1 MHAAG
6 RADAKVLAPLCFH
19 VYSPFN
25 ADPGDRRVCVAHLN
39 GLTKNSV
46 TSGLTKRQ
54 TILVADDHPVFRRGL
69 VQILEEQFPRARLI
83 DAGNGSEAL
92 IAVHEHKPT
101 IAILDVDP
109 KSENFGKILI
119 DMPDFAASIL
129 FADAEEFAVRRA
141 LRART
146 LVTNGTLTQEEVER
160 AEEAIEPLYDEVA
173 SIVTDVAQGGGKP
186 TEMPDANIWKGER
199 FKKLLRESRDITQT
213 MGEIPVHEMAV
224 KLRDRFLELDKAMGD
239 RLMHFFGFN
248 QDPELEK
255 EETAAKDER
264 NRARSRRDQLVAIA
278 KTRDETNKFNAQA
291 DEAAKVVQEVTAGLP
306 IDKETLYGRKPK
318 KRRRW
323 GSKM

>member
-1 MHAAG
+1 MTTPGTPEGFMEWITNALTQISKSGVFWGAAISAG
-6 RADAKVLAPLCFH
+6 DPEWRAMAEAFAFWLRER
-19 VYSPFN
+19 FN
-25 ADPGDRRVCVAHLN
+25 IEFTD
-39 GLTKNSV
+39 
-46 TSGLTKRQ
+46 
-54 TILVADDHPVFRRGL
+54 
-69 VQILEEQFPRARLI
+69 EEQREYAERIFASTR
-83 DAGNGSEAL
+83 GSLERVINKKFKREA
-92 IAVHEHKPT
+92 IIT
-101 IAILDVDP
+101 IF
-109 KSENFGKILI
+109 EKILI

-248 QDPELEK
+248 PDPELEK

-291 DEAAKVVQEVTAGLP
+291 DAAAGVVQQVIAGLP